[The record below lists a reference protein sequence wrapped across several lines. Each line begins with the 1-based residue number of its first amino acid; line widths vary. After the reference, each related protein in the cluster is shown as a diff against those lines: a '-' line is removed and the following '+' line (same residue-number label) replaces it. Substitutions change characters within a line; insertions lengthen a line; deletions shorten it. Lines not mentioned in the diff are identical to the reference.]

1 MDIDKPLQ
9 RRQVITAFLRHEGKI
24 MIMRRSTQVGSYR
37 GRWSGV
43 SGYLE
48 DPTPL
53 DQALREIQEETG
65 LTPERVRLKRSG
77 SPLEV
82 AAPEIETLWVVH
94 PFLFEID
101 DLESIQLDWENTET
115 RWVEPRDLGTYD
127 TVPKLAEALERCL

>member
-1 MDIDKPLQ
+1 
-9 RRQVITAFLRHEGKI
+9 
-24 MIMRRSTQVGSYR
+24 MIMRRSTRVGSYR

-53 DQALREIQEETG
+53 DQALREIREETG

-101 DLESIQLDWENTET
+101 DPESIQLDWENTET
-115 RWVEPRDLGTYD
+115 RWVEPCEIGTYD